1 MIPIASS
8 LEPHVKPSVKLSIK
22 YTRRGRG
29 SCNTPGCSFAYVTRH
44 KPPHCPMC
52 GLHLGGKWVAQVQ
65 PHTHTHTHNYILQTD
80 ISYAAL
86 QPSSGSIT
94 VLKPSTLKQLGH
106 AASPNPLEQV
116 DLPKQLQLGTCFMDL
131 GLSTARGRGRCKN
144 PLCNYVYKNRHKPQ
158 HCPNCGWELSR
169 AASRKSKIPNVL
181 DPYTPLTA
189 AQKDIQRQNTLLL
202 LRRSLQIPESEAELQ
217 DALAL
222 IQQLNSTQVLLS
234 NYETSAQL
242 QTGWPCFYEPPAELC
257 SLCQYP
263 LFKGGHGSAAG
274 QEDCWLLTE
283 SHLQTATIQLKICIN
298 PQCLALHSLVDLYP
312 GLFNVGN
319 KLLVSVDLF
328 FKIRNHIRLGHDP
341 TLAALSTFVIY
352 HLTVRDYNDM
362 ICGVCGIAPKVEIA
376 QRNTNNALLLHNV
389 KFTWPD
395 FAASDE
401 VHVDEFWL
409 TMENEALEQAAFP
422 SSPPI
427 TRFDA
432 SIIAPFIPPLM
443 RNSTV
448 INTERDK
455 IQSDECDLSMLVR
468 LIHEGRLSPENL
480 FDDQT
485 HDELMSV
492 LQSCGVPVSPD
503 STHQSM
509 PSIQL
514 HFYTVGELSFKKISL
529 ILCQVVCG
537 SKYMVRNETARDHVD
552 LLLSSRFWPPVY
564 ITDAAQQVALCTD
577 VLYPELG
584 LQMWGRNQGCF
595 SDPMGKYVS
604 CEELQDQLYSVDLMA
619 VETPQVHPVT
629 KSPSRWIVSP
639 AGSLSADRH
648 PHHNMALCRELEA
661 YTGLAPPS
669 VNAVR
674 RRALTFDSAAYYY
687 LYNRLLDFLLSREVV
702 SAQIAQVLSACQP
715 GEVVIRDALYRL
727 GVAQINTENEEDEEE
742 VEETGVEL
750 KSDLKEE
757 LVLD

>member
-1 MIPIASS
+1 MLP
-8 LEPHVKPSVKLSIK
+8 V
-22 YTRRGRG
+22 
-29 SCNTPGCSFAYVTRH
+29 RH
-44 KPPHCPMC
+44 
-52 GLHLGGKWVAQVQ
+52 
-65 PHTHTHTHNYILQTD
+65 N
-80 ISYAAL
+80 
-86 QPSSGSIT
+86 SGSN
-94 VLKPSTLKQLGH
+94 L
-106 AASPNPLEQV
+106 
-116 DLPKQLQLGTCFMDL
+116 DL

-169 AASRKSKIPNVL
+169 AASRKSKIPASVEGVASLENVL

-222 IQQLNSTQVLLS
+222 IQQLNSTQVVVTS
-234 NYETSAQL
+234 SGDETSAQL

-341 TLAALSTFVIY
+341 TLAALSVLQNVQNQQECNVDMQELQELLCSGYWAFES
-352 HLTVRDYNDM
+352 LTVRDYNDM

-455 IQSDECDLSMLVR
+455 IQSDECTGDLSMLVR

-503 STHQSM
+503 SSKNELIHRVCSLYTH
-509 PSIQL
+509 IQNGQATGSQPP
-514 HFYTVGELSFKKISL
+514 HHMTAGKLSK
-529 ILCQVVCG
+529 LCPHQVVCG

-595 SDPMGKYVS
+595 SDPMGKAEYVS

-661 YTGLAPPS
+661 YTGLVEELHSNSDLEADGLTEEAPPS

>member
-1 MIPIASS
+1 KTKSASTGNKR
-8 LEPHVKPSVKLSIK
+8 PV
-22 YTRRGRG
+22 R
-29 SCNTPGCSFAYVTRH
+29 A
-44 KPPHCPMC
+44 
-52 GLHLGGKWVAQVQ
+52 
-65 PHTHTHTHNYILQTD
+65 ILP
-80 ISYAAL
+80 A
-86 QPSSGSIT
+86 P
-94 VLKPSTLKQLGH
+94 
-106 AASPNPLEQV
+106 
-116 DLPKQLQLGTCFMDL
+116 DL

-234 NYETSAQL
+234 NCIPCSEEKGTICL

-341 TLAALSTFVIY
+341 TLAALSVLQNTFVIY

-455 IQSDECDLSMLVR
+455 IQSDECTGDLSMLVR

-503 STHQSM
+503 TDSPCVFPLHTHSERSGHRLTAP
-509 PSIQL
+509 PS
-514 HFYTVGELSFKKISL
+514 HDCCL

-639 AGSLSADRH
+639 AGNSD
-648 PHHNMALCRELEA
+648 LEA
-661 YTGLAPPS
+661 DGLTEEAPPS